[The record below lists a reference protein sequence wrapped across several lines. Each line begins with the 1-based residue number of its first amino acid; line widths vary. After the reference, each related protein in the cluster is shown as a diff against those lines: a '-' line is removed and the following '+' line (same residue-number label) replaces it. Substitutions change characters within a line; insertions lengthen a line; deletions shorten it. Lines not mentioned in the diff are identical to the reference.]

1 MSISS
6 SLRSLI
12 RQLASLAVV
21 LLASP
26 VIAPAQATSTSQQAA
41 AAAQAPT
48 QASSAA
54 QRPKF
59 MLVVHGGAGTIT
71 RAEMTPQKDSA
82 YRTTLTRAIRAGYDV
97 LNAGGASLDAVRAV
111 INVLEDSPL
120 FNAGKGA
127 VFTNAGTNE
136 LDAAIMDGSTLKAG
150 AVAGVKHI
158 KNPIDLARLVMDR
171 SPHVMLVGA
180 GAEEFA
186 KQQGMKLVP
195 QSYFYTKERWE
206 SLQKAKAEERRRAG
220 VAGATAMR
228 DAPDE
233 TRGDE
238 KHGTV
243 GAVALDAHG
252 NLAAGTSTG
261 GTTNKRWGRV
271 GDSPIIGAGT
281 YANNQSCAVS
291 ATGTGE
297 YFIRNVVAHDICAR
311 MLYKGVPLAQA
322 ADEVVMQVLVAQNG
336 DGGVIALDKDGNFAM
351 PFNTEGMYRG
361 YVGPD
366 GKIVVKIY
374 KDE

>member
-1 MSISS
+1 MSFAS
-6 SLRSLI
+6 RSRRLI
-12 RQLASLAVV
+12 ACLAAALA
-21 LLASP
+21 P
-26 VIAPAQATSTSQQAA
+26 VA
-41 AAAQAPT
+41 AAAQATAPAPSASP
-48 QASSAA
+48 QATPSAA
-54 QRPKF
+54 QRPRF

-97 LNAGGASLDAVRAV
+97 LDRGGASLDAVRAV

-150 AVAGVKHI
+150 AVAGVKHV
-158 KNPIDLARLVMDR
+158 KNPIDLARLVMER

-180 GAEEFA
+180 GAEAFA
-186 KQQGMKLVP
+186 KEQGMALVP
-195 QSYFYTKERWE
+195 QSYFFTKERWE
-206 SLQKAKAEERRRAG
+206 SLQKAKAAERRRGVAG
-220 VAGATAMR
+220 SGGAGGAGATAR
-228 DAPDE
+228 REALDEALDE
-233 TRGDE
+233 T
-238 KHGTV
+238 HGTV
-243 GAVALDAHG
+243 GAVALDAQG

-311 MLYKGVPLAQA
+311 MLYQGVPLAQA
-322 ADEVVMQVLVAQNG
+322 ADEVVMRVLVAQNG
-336 DGGVIALDKDGNFAM
+336 DGGVIAVDKDGNIAM

-366 GKIVVKIY
+366 GRIVVKIY